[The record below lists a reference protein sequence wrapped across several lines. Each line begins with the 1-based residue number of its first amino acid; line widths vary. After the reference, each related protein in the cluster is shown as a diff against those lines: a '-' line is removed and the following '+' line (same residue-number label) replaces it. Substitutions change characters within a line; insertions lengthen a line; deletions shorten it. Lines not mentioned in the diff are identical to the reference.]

1 MANNDISTK
10 ELIEGVM
17 SQNNEL
23 IKAMI
28 PSSTS
33 QEVDQQIESI
43 LTDLGKPAAPKQ
55 EQPGRK
61 RYTDAQ
67 INREITNILGDLN

>member
-1 MANNDISTK
+1 MSKEITTK

-17 SQNNEL
+17 AQNNEL

-33 QEVDQQIESI
+33 AEIDTAIDSI
-43 LTDLGKPAAPKQ
+43 LTDLGRPVAPQ
-55 EQPGRK
+55 PEQTAPK

-67 INREITNILGDLN
+67 VNREITNILNELG